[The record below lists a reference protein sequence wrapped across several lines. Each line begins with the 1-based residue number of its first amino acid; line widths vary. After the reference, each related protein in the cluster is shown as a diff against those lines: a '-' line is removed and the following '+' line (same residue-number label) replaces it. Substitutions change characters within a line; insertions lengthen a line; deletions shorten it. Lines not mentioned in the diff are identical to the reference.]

1 MKVTHLLFPAAL
13 AVFLAAAL
21 PAMAAEEKP
30 ADAKADKA
38 EVKPADAKTDKA
50 AVKKKIKPHSHL
62 EEKTGTPAKAM
73 EETKPEDKD
82 AAAKKKQHLHPRD
95 GK

>member
-30 ADAKADKA
+30 ADAKA
-38 EVKPADAKTDKA
+38 DKA